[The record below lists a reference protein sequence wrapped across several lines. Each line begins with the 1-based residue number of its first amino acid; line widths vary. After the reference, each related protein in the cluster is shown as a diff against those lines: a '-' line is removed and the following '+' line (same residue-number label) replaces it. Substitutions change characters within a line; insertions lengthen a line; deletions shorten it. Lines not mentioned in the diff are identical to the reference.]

1 MPTVFFAASPD
12 ELAAVVADQA
22 GAGDP
27 AGCGDAAGSA
37 GAAGTPGTGGAAA
50 SLAELDTVT
59 AGDLDPA
66 QLIDLDLLVTG
77 NDPAEVRE
85 AVLTP
90 AHEGPD
96 DGAVLLP
103 VRPALGSRL
112 AHLSDHDVDALAEQW
127 AAAAGAAD
135 GGWDAYRCGQ
145 LLRSLS
151 LLALLAKADDRG
163 LFVRFDS

>member
-12 ELAAVVADQA
+12 ELAVVAA
-22 GAGDP
+22 THADP
-27 AGCGDAAGSA
+27 TAMLAA
-37 GAAGTPGTGGAAA
+37 
-50 SLAELDTVT
+50 LDTVA

-96 DGAVLLP
+96 DNGGTVLLP

-112 AHLSDHDVDALAEQW
+112 AHLSDHDVDALAERW
-127 AAAAGAAD
+127 AAADGAAD

-151 LLALLAKADDRG
+151 LLALLAGADQRG

>member
-1 MPTVFFAASPD
+1 MPTVFFAASPA
-12 ELAAVVADQA
+12 ELAVVAA
-22 GAGDP
+22 AHTDP
-27 AGCGDAAGSA
+27 AA
-37 GAAGTPGTGGAAA
+37 P
-50 SLAELDTVT
+50 LAELDTVA

-96 DGAVLLP
+96 GNGGSVLLP

-112 AHLSDHDVDALAEQW
+112 AHLSDHDVDSLAEQW
-127 AAAAGAAD
+127 AAADGAAD

-151 LLALLAKADDRG
+151 LLALLAAADERG

>member
-1 MPTVFFAASPD
+1 MPTVFFAASPA
-12 ELAAVVADQA
+12 ELAVVAAAADRA
-22 GAGDP
+22 DP
-27 AGCGDAAGSA
+27 AALAA
-37 GAAGTPGTGGAAA
+37 
-50 SLAELDTVT
+50 LATLDTVA

-77 NDPAEVRE
+77 HDPAEVRE

-96 DGAVLLP
+96 GSGGTVLLP

-112 AHLSDHDVDALAEQW
+112 AHLSDHDVDALAERW
-127 AAAAGAAD
+127 AAADGAAD

-151 LLALLAKADDRG
+151 LLALLAGADQRG

>member
-12 ELAAVVADQA
+12 ELAAVVADQGGPA
-22 GAGDP
+22 DP
-27 AGCGDAAGSA
+27 ADRPDPAVPA
-37 GAAGTPGTGGAAA
+37 P
-50 SLAELDTVT
+50 SLAELDTVP

-96 DGAVLLP
+96 DGGTVLLP

-127 AAAAGAAD
+127 AAADGAAD

>member
-1 MPTVFFAASPD
+1 MPTVFFAASPA
-12 ELAAVVADQA
+12 ELARIAT
-22 GAGDP
+22 P
-27 AGCGDAAGSA
+27 DAPPEAL
-37 GAAGTPGTGGAAA
+37 TT
-50 SLAELDTVT
+50 LDTVP

-90 AHEGPD
+90 AHESPD
-96 DGAVLLP
+96 DTDATVLLP

-112 AHLSDHDVDALAEQW
+112 AHLSDHDVDTLAESW
-127 AAAAGAAD
+127 AAADGAAD

-145 LLRSLS
+145 LIRSLS
-151 LLALLAKADDRG
+151 LLALLAAAEKRD
-163 LFVRFDS
+163 LYVRFDS

>member
-1 MPTVFFAASPD
+1 VPTVFFAARPD
-12 ELAAVVADQA
+12 ELAMVAATHADSTAMLAV
-22 GAGDP
+22 
-27 AGCGDAAGSA
+27 
-37 GAAGTPGTGGAAA
+37 
-50 SLAELDTVT
+50 LDTVA

-66 QLIDLDLLVTG
+66 QLIDLDLLVTR

-96 DGAVLLP
+96 DGGTVLLP

-112 AHLSDHDVDALAEQW
+112 AHLSDHDVDALAERW
-127 AAAAGAAD
+127 AAADGAAD

-145 LLRSLS
+145 LIRSLS
-151 LLALLAKADDRG
+151 LLALLACADGRE

>member
-1 MPTVFFAASPD
+1 MPTVFFAATPD

-22 GAGDP
+22 GPGDP
-27 AGCGDAAGSA
+27 AG
-37 GAAGTPGTGGAAA
+37 
-50 SLAELDTVT
+50 SLAELDTVP

-96 DGAVLLP
+96 DGGAVLLP

-127 AAAAGAAD
+127 AAADGAAD

-151 LLALLAKADDRG
+151 LLALLAKSDDRA

>member
-12 ELAAVVADQA
+12 ELAVVAA
-22 GAGDP
+22 THATRADP
-27 AGCGDAAGSA
+27 AATFAA
-37 GAAGTPGTGGAAA
+37 
-50 SLAELDTVT
+50 LDTVA

-96 DGAVLLP
+96 DSGGAVLLP

-112 AHLSDHDVDALAEQW
+112 AHLSDHDVDALAERW
-127 AAAAGAAD
+127 AAADGAAD

-145 LLRSLS
+145 LIRSLS
-151 LLALLAKADDRG
+151 LLALLAGADQRG
-163 LFVRFDS
+163 LFVRFES

>member
-1 MPTVFFAASPD
+1 VSTVFFAASPA
-12 ELAAVVADQA
+12 ELRVVA
-22 GAGDP
+22 
-27 AGCGDAAGSA
+27 
-37 GAAGTPGTGGAAA
+37 AAA
-50 SLAELDTVT
+50 AHADTSAVLSALDTVP

-96 DGAVLLP
+96 DSGGTVLLP
-103 VRPALGSRL
+103 VRRALGSRL
-112 AHLSDHDVDALAEQW
+112 AHLSDHDVDALAERW
-127 AAAAGAAD
+127 AAADGAAD

-145 LLRSLS
+145 LIRSLS
-151 LLALLAKADDRG
+151 LLALLAGADQRE

>member
-1 MPTVFFAASPD
+1 MPTVFFAASPA
-12 ELAAVVADQA
+12 ELAEVAAADT
-22 GAGDP
+22 DP
-27 AGCGDAAGSA
+27 ASPLAG
-37 GAAGTPGTGGAAA
+37 
-50 SLAELDTVT
+50 LDTVA

-96 DGAVLLP
+96 GNGGSVLLP

-112 AHLSDHDVDALAEQW
+112 AHLSDHDVDSLAEQW
-127 AAAAGAAD
+127 AAADGAAD

-151 LLALLAKADDRG
+151 LLALLAAADERG

>member
-1 MPTVFFAASPD
+1 MSTVFFAASPA
-12 ELAAVVADQA
+12 ELRVVASAAVQADTSAVLA
-22 GAGDP
+22 G
-27 AGCGDAAGSA
+27 
-37 GAAGTPGTGGAAA
+37 
-50 SLAELDTVT
+50 LDTVQ

-96 DGAVLLP
+96 DSGGPVLLP
-103 VRPALGSRL
+103 MRRALGSRL
-112 AHLSDHDVDALAEQW
+112 AHLSDHDIDTLAERW
-127 AAAAGAAD
+127 AVAD

-145 LLRSLS
+145 LIRSLS
-151 LLALLAKADDRG
+151 LLALLAGADQRE
-163 LFVRFDS
+163 LFVHFDS

>member
-12 ELAAVVADQA
+12 ELAMVAVTHA
-22 GAGDP
+22 DP
-27 AGCGDAAGSA
+27 AAV
-37 GAAGTPGTGGAAA
+37 
-50 SLAELDTVT
+50 LAVLDTVS

-66 QLIDLDLLVTG
+66 QLIDLDLLVTR

-90 AHEGPD
+90 AHEGL
-96 DGAVLLP
+96 DGGIVLLP

-112 AHLSDHDVDALAEQW
+112 AHLSDHDVDVLAERW

-145 LLRSLS
+145 LIRSLS
-151 LLALLAKADDRG
+151 LLALLADADERE

>member
-1 MPTVFFAASPD
+1 VSTVFFAASPA
-12 ELAAVVADQA
+12 ELRVVA
-22 GAGDP
+22 
-27 AGCGDAAGSA
+27 
-37 GAAGTPGTGGAAA
+37 AAA
-50 SLAELDTVT
+50 AHADTSAVLASLDTVA

-96 DGAVLLP
+96 DSGGPVLLP
-103 VRPALGSRL
+103 VRRALGSRL
-112 AHLSDHDVDALAEQW
+112 AHLSDHDVDTLAERW
-127 AAAAGAAD
+127 SAADGAAD

-145 LLRSLS
+145 LIRSLS
-151 LLALLAKADDRG
+151 LLALLASADQRE
-163 LFVRFDS
+163 LFVHFDS